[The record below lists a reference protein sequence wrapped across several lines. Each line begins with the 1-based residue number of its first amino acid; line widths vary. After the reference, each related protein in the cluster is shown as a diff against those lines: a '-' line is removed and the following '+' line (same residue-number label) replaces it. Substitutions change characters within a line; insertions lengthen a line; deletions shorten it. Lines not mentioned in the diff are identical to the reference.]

1 MSDAVQCPECGS
13 EWLMLAEFRRYQ
25 DTYSAYPGGEIL
37 PVGRAVFRLPV
48 CLCGH
53 PRSPSKV
60 SQTSSV
66 EGLRDFLAAVK
77 MAQKHRDTV
86 AVIQDPDEVLE
97 KVATKAEMEQ
107 LLERIS
113 SWKPNAAL
121 RSESQ

>member
-1 MSDAVQCPECGS
+1 
-13 EWLMLAEFRRYQ
+13 MLAEFRRYE

-37 PVGRAVFRLPV
+37 PVGRAVFPLPV

-53 PRSPSKV
+53 PLSPTKI

-86 AVIQDPDEVLE
+86 ATIQDPDEVLE
-97 KVATKAEMEQ
+97 KVATKEEMK
-107 LLERIS
+107 LLQERIRMLEAQGIN
-113 SWKPNAAL
+113 KK
-121 RSESQ
+121 

>member
-1 MSDAVQCPECGS
+1 
-13 EWLMLAEFRRYQ
+13 
-25 DTYSAYPGGEIL
+25 
-37 PVGRAVFRLPV
+37 LPV

-53 PRSPSKV
+53 PLSPTKI

-86 AVIQDPDEVLE
+86 ATIQDPDEVLE

-107 LLERIS
+107 LLERIRQLET
-113 SWKPNAAL
+113 K
-121 RSESQ
+121 RSIKK

>member
-1 MSDAVQCPECGS
+1 M
-13 EWLMLAEFRRYQ
+13 
-25 DTYSAYPGGEIL
+25 
-37 PVGRAVFRLPV
+37 GRAVFRLPV

-86 AVIQDPDEVLE
+86 VTIQDPDEVLE
-97 KVATKAEMEQ
+97 KVATKEEMK
-107 LLERIS
+107 LLQERIRMLETKGS
-113 SWKPNAAL
+113 KKK
-121 RSESQ
+121 